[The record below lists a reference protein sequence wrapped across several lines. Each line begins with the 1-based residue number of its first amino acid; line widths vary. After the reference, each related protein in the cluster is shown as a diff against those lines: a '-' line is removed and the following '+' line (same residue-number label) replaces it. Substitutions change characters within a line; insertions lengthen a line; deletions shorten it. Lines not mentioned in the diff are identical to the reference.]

1 MNSQALRIAII
12 HHGRIIEDRTLPTG
26 QRQSVSVGADPKA
39 TFCVPMSDTTT
50 RTTLF
55 QVTKAG
61 ALVVAEPAL
70 EGRVQVDGLERP
82 LFEHPR
88 GAVMPKGA
96 KGRIRVGDVTVLF
109 QLVTPPPVV
118 VPPELPKGATG
129 VIAQLDRSFVVA
141 LALSFAAHLAGAG
154 YVMAQPA
161 PVEPELSLEAQL
173 DRHAAVLLPL
183 PKQAPATREPIA
195 PTKTPPSGPSKT
207 VARSESVVAKAPS
220 KPVSADELKAKLSR
234 AGMLAVIGSR
244 GDGEGLVGDLLKD
257 ASVVGSVSDALKGAD
272 GFKVASAADALKTGL
287 KGDDSGTALTVGTIG
302 TNGTQQVALTERG
315 AIAVQGRVRE
325 EAVSVETSDVPAD
338 ELSKWM
344 RLRRG
349 AIQACYER
357 ELKRNHQL
365 SGRLVVKFSITPR
378 GRVAGLDL
386 SEGTLQD
393 PGVAGCIA
401 SLAKSWVLPFTPED
415 EVAVAFPFVF
425 APAS

>member
-1 MNSQALRIAII
+1 MNPQALRIAII

-55 QVTKAG
+55 EVTKAG

-82 LFEHPR
+82 LSEHPR
-88 GAVMPKGA
+88 GAVLPKAA

-109 QLVTPPPVV
+109 QIVTPPPMPA
-118 VPPELPKGATG
+118 PPELPKGATG
-129 VIAQLDRSFVVA
+129 FIAQLDRSFVVA
-141 LALSFAAHLAGAG
+141 LTLSFAAHLAGAG

-183 PKQAPATREPIA
+183 PKQAV
-195 PTKTPPSGPSKT
+195 PTKDPVAPKQTSPSPSKK
-207 VARSESVVAKAPS
+207 VAPAESVVAKAPS
-220 KPVSADELKAKLSR
+220 KPVSADELKSKLSR
-234 AGMLAVIGSR
+234 AGMLAVIGSK

-257 ASVVGSVSDALKGAD
+257 ASVVGSVSDAMKGTD
-272 GFKVASAADALKTGL
+272 GFRVASAADALKTGL
-287 KGDDSGTALTVGTIG
+287 KGDDSGTAVTVGAIG
-302 TNGTQQVALTERG
+302 TNGTQQVSLTERG

-349 AIQACYER
+349 AIQSCYER